1 MYPDADALD
10 QAAKLIAA
18 AHYPVLLLG
27 VQCRGATEANW
38 LRALAESVPAPVLIT
53 DQAKGVLPDSHPLVL
68 GALTDHR
75 IEQAVMGRADLVVA
89 IGLEPTEL
97 RPHAWPYRAP
107 VVHLARAPHP
117 GHCFIPAVEVI
128 GEISLI
134 IEELAP
140 RLRQKTQ
147 ANWDIALVDR
157 LKRGQA

>member
-18 AHYPVLLLG
+18 AQYPVLLLG
-27 VQCRGATEANW
+27 VHCRGATEASW
-38 LRALAESVPAPVLIT
+38 LRALAESVPAPVLTT

-68 GALTDHR
+68 GVLTGDR
-75 IEQAVMGRADLVVA
+75 IEQAVMGHADLVVA
-89 IGLEPTEL
+89 IGLEPMEL
-97 RPHAWPYRAP
+97 RPHAWPHRAP
-107 VVHLARAPHP
+107 VVHLARTPQP
-117 GHCFIPAVEVI
+117 GHCFIPVVEVI
-128 GEISLI
+128 GEISVI

-140 RLRQKTQ
+140 RLRRKTQ